1 MFFVHCSV
9 FSFLLLRFYHEWNM
23 HSLSWA
29 FSFICLPC
37 YWCERYH
44 FLLTALEG
52 AIKREYLDS
61 NYETTCELL
70 GLFSASGCHTNDSI
84 DGERMHVLPWVPY
97 TSATVALR
105 LFQLDA
111 CIFYTS
117 QQKLESEK
125 DKKIGIVMVSI
136 LFLLWLW
143 TVVKMLKRFE
153 ENKQI

>member
-1 MFFVHCSV
+1 MGGRPSSGCNLVHLDKS
-9 FSFLLLRFYHEWNM
+9 SFGTSSLLLM
-23 HSLSWA
+23 VSS
-29 FSFICLPC
+29 
-37 YWCERYH
+37 
-44 FLLTALEG
+44 

-136 LFLLWLW
+136 LFLL
-143 TVVKMLKRFE
+143 
-153 ENKQI
+153 